1 MLNVFLTIDTEIWP
15 FSPGWPVRPLA
26 SDKLSFSE
34 EIDTYLYGKTTQG
47 EYGIPFQMAILN
59 RYGLKATYF
68 LEPLFA
74 DKVGIACLSEVVGL
88 IQNGGHEVQ
97 LHMHTE
103 WLSEISDASIPARFK
118 QYMHQFSLEEQTA
131 LIGKGIRNLQAA
143 GVKEIRA
150 FRAGSYGANLDTLR
164 AALNNGLS
172 FDSSHNFCYL
182 GTDCKI
188 YPSALMLQPQKMEG
202 IWEFPIS
209 FFQDYPGH
217 YRHTQLAACAFNE
230 LKTALLD
237 AWQAGWFSFV
247 IVLHS
252 FELIKGKTPSILSL
266 PDKTNIKRFRLL
278 CEFLATHPDK
288 FRTVLFSE
296 IDTASIPEIN
306 AIKPLRSRFHHTAR
320 RFVEQGIARLT

>member
-15 FSPGWPVRPLA
+15 FSPGWPVQPLA

-34 EIDTYLYGKTTQG
+34 EIDTYLYGKTSQG
-47 EYGIPFQMAILN
+47 EYGIPFQIATFN

-74 DKVGIACLSEVVGL
+74 DKVGVACLAGVVSL
-88 IQNGGHEVQ
+88 IQRNGHEVQ

-103 WLSEISDASIPARFK
+103 WLSEISDSSIPAKFK
-118 QYMHQFSLEEQTA
+118 QYMHQFSLDEQTS
-131 LIGKGIRNLQAA
+131 LIAKGMKNLQAA
-143 GVKEIRA
+143 GVKEIHA

-164 AALNNGLS
+164 AALNNGLL
-172 FDSSHNFCYL
+172 FDSSYNFCYL
-182 GTDCKI
+182 GLDCKI
-188 YPSALMLQPQKMEG
+188 CPDALLLQPQKIEG

-217 YRHTQLAACAFNE
+217 YRHTQLAACSFNE

-237 AWQAGWFSFV
+237 AWEADWFSFV

-252 FELIKGKTPSILSL
+252 FELVKGKAASALSL
-266 PDKTNIKRFRLL
+266 PDKININRFRLL
-278 CEFLATHPDK
+278 CEFLAAHPDK
-288 FRTVLFSE
+288 FRTALFSE
-296 IDTASIPEIN
+296 IDVERIPKIN
-306 AIKPLRSRFHHTAR
+306 AATPLRSRFHHTAK
-320 RFVEQGIARLT
+320 RFVEQGIARLV